1 MFLGLFRLL
10 PALCSFSFI
19 FTNRAQQYL
28 SYISHFHAI
37 PIGCQFISPPSF
49 PMWVN
54 WAVRFLLNAYLLHLL
69 KLFSS
74 IWKAIL
80 LTITTCTQKIKDP
93 PLTKT
98 SSLGGIDSKNIQNM
112 FVQLQIIPFQSCMKV
127 SPHIGSILVT
137 FKHA

>member
-10 PALCSFSFI
+10 LALCSFSFI
-19 FTNRAQQYL
+19 FTNRAQQYW
-28 SYISHFHAI
+28 SYVSHFHAI
-37 PIGCQFISPPSF
+37 PIRCQFISPPFF

-69 KLFSS
+69 KLFSA

-98 SSLGGIDSKNIQNM
+98 PSLGGIDSKNIQKI
-112 FVQLQIIPFQSCMKV
+112 VQLQIIPFQSCTKV
-127 SPHIGSILVT
+127 SSHIGSILVT